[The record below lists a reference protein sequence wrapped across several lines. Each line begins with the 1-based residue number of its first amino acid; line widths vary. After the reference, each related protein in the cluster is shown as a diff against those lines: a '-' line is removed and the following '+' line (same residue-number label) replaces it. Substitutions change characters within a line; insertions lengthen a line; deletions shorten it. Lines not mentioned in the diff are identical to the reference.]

1 MKLPAEFVRFV
12 LVGGLV
18 FCLDMLVCLLLWQ
31 ALGWPVVA
39 ARVAAFVLAA
49 LVQWTCHRWFSFKD
63 RQQQSRG
70 AQLLQ
75 SLLLAGSAA
84 LINLGLFSLLILL
97 LPDGLLYWAL
107 SMAIGV
113 LAGMLL
119 NWMGANRWVF
129 ARVETDSGCAQ

>member
-18 FCLDMLVCLLLWQ
+18 FCLDMLICLLLWQ
-31 ALGWPVVA
+31 VLGWPVVA
-39 ARVAAFVLAA
+39 ARVAAFALAA
-49 LVQWTCHRWFSFKD
+49 LAQWTGHRWFSFRD

-75 SLLLAGSAA
+75 SLLLASSAA
-84 LINLGLFSLLILL
+84 LVNLGLFSLLIML
-97 LPDGLLYWAL
+97 LPDELLYWAL

-119 NWMGANRWVF
+119 NWVGANSWVF
-129 ARVETDSGCAQ
+129 ARVEADTGYVR